1 MENDY
6 IEALGSPPERGVAI
20 PDTGSRTHFETGAV
34 RDAMQGKGMPSMI
47 PTSAIKSMAKRFG
60 DGATKYG
67 PDNWKKGIPTSRY
80 CDAAYRHLMACRD
93 RKIDEDHFGA
103 VLWNMA
109 CWLWTLEQIKYGNL
123 PQELDD
129 ITE

>member
-6 IEALGSPPERGVAI
+6 IEALGSPPQGGVAI

-47 PTSAIKSMAKRFG
+47 PTSAIKSMAKRFE

-80 CDAAYRHLMACRD
+80 CDAAYRHLMAC
-93 RKIDEDHFGA
+93 
-103 VLWNMA
+103 
-109 CWLWTLEQIKYGNL
+109 
-123 PQELDD
+123 
-129 ITE
+129 